1 MIISALTG
9 TSILFA
15 HPLQVFNNILLQKK
29 AVKGIFCTFAPQ

>member
-9 TSILFA
+9 LPFFSPI
-15 HPLQVFNNILLQKK
+15 PLQVFNNILLQKK